1 MSEDPVRVGVA
12 RSVERLTAE
21 PERGSLTY
29 RASTALEAGGL
40 RCDTALR
47 KHAIVVDEPP
57 SVGGTNEGPNPI
69 EVVLA
74 GLASCQAITYQ
85 VWAALEGVA
94 LERVTVKAE
103 GDVELNGFFGLV
115 EGSRPGFNRVRLA
128 VTLEGPETPER
139 FREFADLVDRH
150 CPVLDM
156 LSTPAPVE
164 RTLVDPEAP
173 AAP

>member
-1 MSEDPVRVGVA
+1 MSEDPVRAGVA

-40 RCDTALR
+40 RCEAALR

-94 LERVTVKAE
+94 LERVTVRVE
-103 GDVELNGFFGLV
+103 GDVELGGFFGLD
-115 EGSRPGFNRVRLA
+115 EGSRPGFHAVRLA

-139 FREFADLVDRH
+139 FREFADVVDRH

-156 LSTPAPVE
+156 LTVPAPVT
-164 RTLVDPEAP
+164 RTLVDPEP
-173 AAP
+173 AEA